1 MYCPNAETGK
11 TKTAK
16 KNNNADR
23 RIGWLLLR
31 KMPKNPQTPLLSFE
45 DLRPYF
51 KLLGKNWWLMLGL
64 ATVGYGIGSLVT
76 HRLVDIHTATAE
88 ILVNQKSGTG
98 VDAMMGARG
107 GAQNF
112 VYYNDEVQNQLR
124 VLRSY
129 DLVGRAIDKIADHVD
144 HHLVGRI
151 KEMPVAGFAALD
163 IEVNIDGFATSMTG
177 RAIDL
182 FVVDAKT
189 CRLVLNA
196 TGPEADQTT
205 LEVPFGTR
213 VTKEGLDLTVTLS
226 PEVFRNA
233 DRIEDA
239 KAQHFRIR
247 VKNRNQRIGQYRGAL
262 RTTNVERTSVIAM
275 TCTDVLPNRAKRF
288 LDTLAATYIDYT
300 AEARLATN
308 IQTEKFINGQ
318 LEEINALT
326 DTLERQVDYYRA
338 QNEVLDLSREQNE
351 YFNTLVDLER
361 QLREMDVEA
370 ESLDDLGIFLT
381 SSDGSAELPPS
392 SYFMLDDPWMA
403 DQVGELMEL
412 KAKRNALLLDVKP
425 GSYQVRRLDSTAQH
439 LRGTVVSYL
448 SDKMGTVERRRV
460 DLQSDI
466 RTLETRLSGL
476 PKTQRDILAMER
488 KLGVNEKLAVYLLE
502 RKAAT
507 IIARANITPEASLI
521 ERARYAGKVG
531 PDKRRT
537 ILTHTAVGFLIALA
551 IAVAR
556 MVFFQRIESTS
567 ELREAVNAPVI
578 AGIPIYKNMGDDPI
592 ACRADSRSA
601 VTESFRA
608 LRTNLQYLLAKEGA
622 NVILVSSLH
631 PQEGKSFLSANLASI
646 LAKAGKKVALVDFD
660 MHKPRVHT
668 YMGLANDKGASNL
681 MIGKAKLDEV
691 IRPGAYPTL
700 DVITAGPVPPNASD
714 LILSDRMKN
723 TISELKSKYDYVIL
737 DTPPIRLI
745 SDALVLMEHVDTA
758 LLVTNVAKSSRLGVQ
773 HLEDLLEQ
781 NNLKHASFVLNGVRT
796 KRWAYY
802 YNRYASRYG
811 YASYGNEYG
820 YGYGY
825 GDSDRYKE
833 QDGAQS

>member
-1 MYCPNAETGK
+1 
-11 TKTAK
+11 
-16 KNNNADR
+16 
-23 RIGWLLLR
+23 
-31 KMPKNPQTPLLSFE
+31 MPKNSQTPLLSFE
-45 DLRPYF
+45 DLRPYI
-51 KLLGKNWWLMLGL
+51 KLLGKNWWMLLGL
-64 ATVGYGIGSLVT
+64 ALVGYGAGRLVT
-76 HRLVDIHTATAE
+76 HQLVDIHKATSE
-88 ILVNQKSGTG
+88 LLVNQKESTG

-107 GAQNF
+107 MSRNF
-112 VYYNDEVQNQLR
+112 SYYNDEVQNQLR

-151 KEMPVAGFAALD
+151 KEMPVAGFTAMD
-163 IEVNIDGFATSMTG
+163 VDVNIEGFAPGMTG

-213 VTKEGLDLTVTLS
+213 VTKEGVDLTVTLATDVARN
-226 PEVFRNA
+226 PERLGG
-233 DRIEDA
+233 A

-247 VKNRNQRIGQYRGAL
+247 VKNRDQRIGQYRGAL
-262 RTTNVERTSVIAM
+262 QTTNVERTSVIAM
-275 TCTDVLPNRAKRF
+275 TCTDVLPDRAKRF

-338 QNEVLDLSREQNE
+338 QNEVLDLTREQNE

-361 QLREMDVEA
+361 QLREMEVEA
-370 ESLDDLGIFLT
+370 ESLDDLGVFLT
-381 SSDGSAELPPS
+381 SRDGGTELPPS

-412 KAKRNALLLDVKP
+412 EAKRNALLLDVKP

-439 LRGTVVSYL
+439 LRGNVVTYL
-448 SDKMGTVERRRV
+448 SDKMGAVERRRI

-466 RTLETRLSGL
+466 RSLEARLSSL

-507 IIARANITPEASLI
+507 IIARASITPEASLI

-537 ILTHTAVGFLIALA
+537 ILEYTAVGFLIALA
-551 IAVAR
+551 LAVAR
-556 MVFFQRIESTS
+556 MVFFERIESTS
-567 ELREAVNAPVI
+567 ELREAVDAPVI
-578 AGIPIYKNMGDDPI
+578 AGIPFYKDMGDDPI

-631 PQEGKSFLSANLASI
+631 PQEGKSFVSANLSSI

-660 MHKPRVHT
+660 MHKPRVHQ
-668 YMGLANDKGASNL
+668 YLGLDNAKGASNL

-723 TISELKSKYDYVIL
+723 TISELKAKYDYVIL
-737 DTPPIRLI
+737 DTPPILLI

-758 LLVTNVAKSSRLGVQ
+758 LLVTNVAKSSRRGVQ

-802 YNRYASRYG
+802 YNRYASKYG
-811 YASYGNEYG
+811 YATYGAEYG

-825 GDSDRYKE
+825 GGSDRYKD
-833 QDGAQS
+833 QGTNA